1 MSRVCYWRTE
11 DMEREGSIKD
21 FLNEEIN
28 RLNHLI
34 EEARK
39 NNKDC
44 SKHRKELIQLIIE
57 LDLLGQDD

>member
-1 MSRVCYWRTE
+1 
-11 DMEREGSIKD
+11 MEREGSIKD